1 MERRRTEVKRQHKET
16 MGNQE
21 IREKAEMLKA
31 GTGGNLTLSSA
42 LS

>member
-1 MERRRTEVKRQHKET
+1 MKMWHKET
-16 MGNQE
+16 MGNRE

-31 GTGGNLTLSSA
+31 RTGGNLTLSSA